1 MSELEK
7 LEQYQQKI
15 TELQYTINVLS
26 WDLKISCPEK
36 SQDNM
41 IKLITNYENKLF
53 ELTTS
58 SFYGDLLTD
67 AINSEEFNLLEDAE
81 KKYIYNQYKHYTQF
95 IKVPID
101 FYTKYIEL
109 KNKTNVVWKKAKE
122 ENNYEMYKP
131 YLKKIIEMTKKYY
144 RYLDNINENLYD
156 VMLNEYETGIT
167 CELIDKLFNELKT
180 EIVPLILNQNNKL
193 STYKYEFTKE
203 QLIDCGKFLL
213 EYIGFDNKKGLIDI
227 YPHGFTEKM
236 NSNDIRIA
244 IRHSNDP
251 FDFVTTIIHE
261 GGHAIFEQ
269 NIKPNL
275 AFYENHCIDNLYAL
289 HESQS
294 RFFENILGRNIN
306 FWIPIFDKVKE
317 KLGIEMDVHT
327 FANSLNISVPSL
339 IRVEADELTYC
350 MHIILRYEIEKDIFN
365 NNLSVDE
372 LPKIWNKKMKE
383 YLGIDVNCDSNGLL
397 QDVHWSEGS
406 FGYFPSYLLGTIY
419 SGMFKEIIEND
430 LGNIDELLI
439 NGKIKDITNYLI
451 KNIYSNGGAYTSLEI
466 LNKLYKKELTSE
478 PIIKYLK
485 KKYKKQI

>member
-1 MSELEK
+1 MSELDK

-15 TELQYTINVLS
+15 TDLQYTINVLS

-41 IKLITNYENKLF
+41 IKLITNNENKLF

-81 KKYIYNQYKHYTQF
+81 KKYIYNQYKHHTQF

-122 ENNYEMYKP
+122 ENNYEMFKP
-131 YLKKIIEMTKKYY
+131 YLKEIIEMTKKYY

-156 VMLNEYETGIT
+156 VMLNEYETGTT
-167 CELIDKLFNELKT
+167 CELLDKLFNELKT

-317 KLGIEMDVHT
+317 KLG
-327 FANSLNISVPSL
+327 
-339 IRVEADELTYC
+339 
-350 MHIILRYEIEKDIFN
+350 
-365 NNLSVDE
+365 
-372 LPKIWNKKMKE
+372 
-383 YLGIDVNCDSNGLL
+383 
-397 QDVHWSEGS
+397 
-406 FGYFPSYLLGTIY
+406 
-419 SGMFKEIIEND
+419 
-430 LGNIDELLI
+430 
-439 NGKIKDITNYLI
+439 
-451 KNIYSNGGAYTSLEI
+451 
-466 LNKLYKKELTSE
+466 
-478 PIIKYLK
+478 
-485 KKYKKQI
+485 

>member
-1 MSELEK
+1 M
-7 LEQYQQKI
+7 
-15 TELQYTINVLS
+15 
-26 WDLKISCPEK
+26 
-36 SQDNM
+36 
-41 IKLITNYENKLF
+41 F
-53 ELTTS
+53 
-58 SFYGDLLTD
+58 
-67 AINSEEFNLLEDAE
+67 
-81 KKYIYNQYKHYTQF
+81 
-95 IKVPID
+95 
-101 FYTKYIEL
+101 
-109 KNKTNVVWKKAKE
+109 
-122 ENNYEMYKP
+122 KP
-131 YLKKIIEMTKKYY
+131 YLKEIIEMTKKYY

-383 YLGIDVNCDSNGLL
+383 YLGIDVDCDSNGLL